1 MLYELLYPLHEQA
14 EWLSWLNVMR
24 YVPFRAIAAWF
35 TAILMYFLLFPGFLR
50 ALKSHQVGQNIREEG
65 PEAHQVKAGTPTM
78 GGSLLLL
85 SIVTPTILWADV
97 RNEIVWLTLALIV
110 ALGLIGFADDL
121 LKVQRNSNR
130 GLSGWQKFSLQLL
143 TAIVISWMLFFWTD
157 LPQDWLDVRYRLA
170 LPFVST
176 KKFFP
181 EVAAFYTGG
190 DPFVSL
196 QINRFVYAAFAVVV
210 IVCFSNAV
218 NLTDG
223 LDGLAIGPVLINA
236 TTFLFLAYLAGA
248 TFFGIS
254 LAKYL
259 HIPSIPSSSEL
270 VILCASIIGAGVG
283 FLWYNTFPA
292 QVFMG
297 DVGSLSLGGAIGML
311 ALATKNE
318 LLSVIIGGIF
328 VLEAASVVTQVVSFK
343 LLGRRVFRMAP
354 LHHHFE
360 LKDWAEP
367 KIIVRFWII
376 SVLLALFALSS
387 LKLR

>member
-1 MLYELLYPLHEQA
+1 MLYELLYPLHDEA
-14 EWLSWLNVMR
+14 DWLSFLNVMR

-35 TAILMYFLLFPGFLR
+35 TAILMYFALFPGFLR
-50 ALKSHQVGQNIREEG
+50 ALQQHQVGQEIRNEG
-65 PEAHQVKAGTPTM
+65 PEAHQSKKGTPTM

-85 SIVTPTILWADV
+85 SIVTPTVLWADV
-97 RNEIVWLTLALIV
+97 QNPLVWLTLVVTV
-110 ALGLIGFADDL
+110 ALGVVGFADDM
-121 LKVQRNSNR
+121 LKIRRRHNK
-130 GLSGWQKFSLQLL
+130 GLSGWQKLTLQVLI
-143 TAIVISWMLFFWTD
+143 AIGVAWMLYFYQD
-157 LPQDWLDVRYRLA
+157 LPQDWMEVRYRLA

-181 EVAAFYTGG
+181 QVAFLYTGESREVA
-190 DPFVSL
+190 L
-196 QINRFVYAAFAVVV
+196 NINRFVYAAFTV
-210 IVCFSNAV
+210 IVIVGFSNAV

-223 LDGLAIGPVLINA
+223 LDGLAIGPVLINSA
-236 TTFLFLAYLAGA
+236 TFLILAYLAGA

-254 LAKYL
+254 LARYL
-259 HIPSIPSSSEL
+259 QIPAIPSSQEL

-297 DVGSLSLGGAIGML
+297 DVGSLSLGGALGMI
-311 ALATKNE
+311 AVVTKNE
-318 LLSVIIGGIF
+318 FLAVIIGGIF
-328 VLEAASVVTQVVSFK
+328 VLEALSVITQVVSFK

-360 LKDWAEP
+360 LKNWAEP

-376 SVLLALFALSS
+376 SILLALFALSS